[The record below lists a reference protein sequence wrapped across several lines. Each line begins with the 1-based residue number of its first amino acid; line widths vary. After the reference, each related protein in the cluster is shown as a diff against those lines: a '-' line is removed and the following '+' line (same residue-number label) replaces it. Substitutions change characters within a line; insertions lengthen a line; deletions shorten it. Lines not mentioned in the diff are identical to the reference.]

1 MLSPFELPPPFEL
14 PLPPQPVSAAPPA
27 SAPIMPVYL
36 RKFLLEKDLR
46 AISAPFV
53 TFLAAPLMEITV

>member
-1 MLSPFELPPPFEL
+1 
-14 PLPPQPVSAAPPA
+14 
-27 SAPIMPVYL
+27 L